1 MGGNAL
7 KNTVIS
13 RMSLEDYNIIK
24 EELRKVLS
32 DHMEI
37 EFLYDVPNKSDFGDI
52 DILVNYGLDLKKLVT
67 ELFSPKEMYKNGNVL
82 SFAYLYNAHYY
93 QIDLI
98 NTRNFDSYKFYFSYG
113 DLGNI
118 LGKIV
123 KAYDLHFGIQG
134 LFIEYSGKQVIL
146 STDKKAI
153 CDYLGLDVS
162 KWGAFNT
169 VEEIFDWIISSRVFN
184 KNVFG
189 NLNQK
194 DRRHVVNRK
203 MYQDFVKYIEGVDLH
218 NNNIITLKN
227 DAIVHFDK
235 QCELDIIDKQLAILE
250 QRREKFNASLFIE
263 YGYSMKELGDV
274 IKKFKSQFESGSFEE
289 WLDNN
294 TKEYIHEYVSRYL
307 QNKNCL

>member
-52 DILVNYGLDLKKLVT
+52 DILVNYGLDLTKLVK

-82 SFAYLYNAHYY
+82 SFAYLHNAHYY

-162 KWGAFNT
+162 KWGSFNT

-184 KNVFG
+184 KNIFG

-203 MYQDFVKYIEGVDLH
+203 MYQDFVKYIEAVEIYND
-218 NNNIITLKN
+218 ITSLKN
-227 DAIVHFDK
+227 DAIVYFDK
-235 QCELDIIDKQLAILE
+235 QDELAIIDKQLAILE

-263 YGYSMKELGDV
+263 YGYSGKELGDV
-274 IKKFKSQFESGSFEE
+274 IKKFKSQFGTEFDE

-294 TKEYIHEYVSRYL
+294 TKEYVHEYVSLYL